1 MVDCAYSWSAAH
13 IIHELLKLVTFNGV
27 VNIRML
33 LKVGFLLCEPLQNS
47 QLRSVDFCFGNLDII
62 IHGGWLLRT

>member
-13 IIHELLKLVTFNGV
+13 IIHELLKPIIFNGV
-27 VNIRML
+27 VTIRML
-33 LKVGFLLCEPLQNS
+33 LKVGFHFVNHCKIAK
-47 QLRSVDFCFGNLDII
+47 LRSVDFCFGNLDII